1 MALADVSRPRSAEPN
16 PQVIAMHGWAGDSRQ
31 WQPLAAA
38 FEERGWRWR
47 SGERGYGTAPP
58 QVPRWQAEGRK
69 VVIAHSLGPH
79 LLPAE
84 VLAEADAVVLLA
96 SFGRFVPPGAAGRRL
111 RAALEGMAA
120 ALHEADAARPMLHR
134 FLSEAVAPDPIEAL
148 APGPAEG
155 PLAAPQLERLRA
167 DLRLL
172 ERTEGLPAAFPKG
185 VPVLIVEAGEDR
197 IVAPEAR
204 ALLREALP
212 QADHLPLP
220 GAGHALL
227 TAPLLEPLL
236 AWLLSG
242 CLSPP

>member
-1 MALADVSRPRSAEPN
+1 MALADVSRPCPAEPT
-16 PQVIAMHGWAGDSRQ
+16 PRVIAMHGWAGDSRQ

-38 FEERGWRWR
+38 FAERGWDWR
-47 SGERGYGTAPP
+47 SGERGYGAPP
-58 QVPRWQAEGRK
+58 PRAPRWEGEGRK

-84 VLAEADAVVLLA
+84 VWAAADAVVLLA

-120 ALHEADAARPMLHR
+120 ALEERDAARAMLRR
-134 FLSEAVAPDPIEAL
+134 FLREAVAPDPIEAL
-148 APGPAEG
+148 VTGPEEG
-155 PLAAPQLERLRA
+155 PLEPPQLERLRA
-167 DLRLL
+167 DLELL
-172 ERTEGLPAAFPKG
+172 ERTEGLPEGFPGG

-212 QADHLPLP
+212 EATHLLLP

-236 AWLLSG
+236 AWLATG
-242 CLSPP
+242 RLSPP